1 MENTYGI
8 GVTNRYALFLD
19 DEETDPLEA
28 LKLKEQEKE
37 LKKKTKVEKENKGKT
52 EVLPKG
58 KQPTV
63 QKKVIKEASTFKI
76 QENKRE
82 GKKSIYICIFY
93 NRTAIPSRFCAH
105 VL

>member
-19 DEETDPLEA
+19 DETDPLEA

-37 LKKKTKVEKENKGKT
+37 LKKKTKVTEKENKA
-52 EVLPKG
+52 KG
-58 KQPTV
+58 ESVSKVKVTPA
-63 QKKVIKEASTFKI
+63 QKRPSKETTIYKV

-82 GKKSIYICIFY
+82 GI
-93 NRTAIPSRFCAH
+93 
-105 VL
+105 